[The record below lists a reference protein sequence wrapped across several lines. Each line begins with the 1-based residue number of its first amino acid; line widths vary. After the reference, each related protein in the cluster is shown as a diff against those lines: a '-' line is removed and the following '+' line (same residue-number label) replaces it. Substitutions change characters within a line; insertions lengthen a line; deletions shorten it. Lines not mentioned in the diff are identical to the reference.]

1 MFWSLTESG
10 LRQGLLLVPLA
21 LGIHVAFRFV
31 RYPDL
36 TADGSLLVGSAVCT
50 TATLYGVSPLFAI
63 LAGAVGGGMLGAV
76 TALLSEKLG
85 VDRIIAGMAT
95 SLAAYTVALRV
106 LGRGN
111 VAVPI
116 AAVTIFSGP
125 TSDIAVAAFAAL
137 VLVFIVSVIAKT
149 RAGLRVRAAGENG
162 DLAAQ
167 LGGSVAFRTT
177 AGLLWANMCVALS
190 GSLLAQHER
199 FVDISQG
206 AGTLFI
212 GLACVLIGSALPV
225 GYHLVAGLVSSACGA
240 ILYAFLISLA
250 LSVGFAPGDLKAIT
264 AALVVLTV
272 WAGQRVFPTE
282 RRLSL
287 FP

>member
-1 MFWSLTESG
+1 MLWSLAESA

-21 LGIHVAFRFV
+21 LGIHVAFRFA

-50 TATLYGVSPLFAI
+50 TATLFGMSSIFAI
-63 LAGAVGGGMLGAV
+63 LAGALGGGILGAV

-85 VDRIIAGMAT
+85 LDRVIAGMAT
-95 SLAAYTVALRV
+95 SLASYTVALRV

-111 VAVPI
+111 VALPI
-116 AAVTIFSGP
+116 TTVTVFSGP
-125 TSDIAVAAFAAL
+125 TSDIAVSAFAAV
-137 VLVFIVSVIAKT
+137 VLVFIVSLIAKS
-149 RAGLRVRAAGENG
+149 RAGLRVRAVGENR

-177 AGLLWANMCVALS
+177 AGLLWANTCVAFS

-240 ILYAFLISLA
+240 ILYAFLIALA
-250 LSVGFAPGDLKAIT
+250 LSFGLNPGDLKAIT
-264 AALVVLTV
+264 AALVIMAV
-272 WAGQRVFPTE
+272 WAGQRVFPRE
-282 RRLSL
+282 GRLSL